1 MLTKTFLQQPKM
13 FLHLVPSV
21 HRSYRESEVTVA
33 GLVSIL
39 LLFVLP
45 RAITGVFGQVP
56 SLCTIQKRNTE
67 AVTGPPSD

>member
-1 MLTKTFLQQPKM
+1 MFLQP
-13 FLHLVPSV
+13 VPSV
-21 HRSYRESEVTVA
+21 HRGYRESEVAVA

-56 SLCTIQKRNTE
+56 GLFTIQKRNTE
-67 AVTGPPSD
+67 AVTGPLSD